1 MLSFFIVFSVCWFV
15 VLVFSPFCFAVVVVV
30 VVSDDDAL
38 GEWVAQSVERR
49 TRD

>member
-30 VVSDDDAL
+30 SDDDAL